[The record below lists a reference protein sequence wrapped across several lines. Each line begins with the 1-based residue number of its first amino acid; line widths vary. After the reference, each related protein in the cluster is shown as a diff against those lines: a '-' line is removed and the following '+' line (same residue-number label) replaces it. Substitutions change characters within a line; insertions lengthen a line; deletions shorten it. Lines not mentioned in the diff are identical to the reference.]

1 MPLKRQETSTS
12 PSAPK
17 RMRSILLRAFVTT
30 SSDSSMISACMPK
43 QKAAAVGR
51 DFIIPGTGIS
61 SDMYSSTASAT
72 ALMRSLYFIERRKE
86 P

>member
-1 MPLKRQETSTS
+1 MSTS

-17 RMRSILLRAFVTT
+17 RMRRRLERAFVIT
-30 SSDSSMISACMPK
+30 SSDSSMITACIPK

-51 DFIIPGTGIS
+51 DFIMPGTGIS
-61 SDMYSSTASAT
+61 SDMYSRTASTT